1 MKQEEAPAR
10 NEILGREARQERAAN
25 TDKEWQ
31 EEEESRQE
39 EDEADAT

>member
-10 NEILGREARQERAAN
+10 DENLGREARQERAAN